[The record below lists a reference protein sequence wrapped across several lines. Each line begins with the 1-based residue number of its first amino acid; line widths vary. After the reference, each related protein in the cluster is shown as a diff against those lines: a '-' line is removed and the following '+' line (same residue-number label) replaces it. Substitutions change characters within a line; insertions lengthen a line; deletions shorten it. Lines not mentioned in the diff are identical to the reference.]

1 MTFVNYLN
9 RFLRS
14 GDRVVMVV
22 KVYKLR
28 YEFLS
33 LSRYVYHTLKLF
45 IINGEGVVFKKR
57 DSKRNILVKHYVD

>member
-14 GDRVVMVV
+14 GRVVVVV
-22 KVYKLR
+22 KDGYKLR

-33 LSRYVYHTLKLF
+33 FIEDMFTIPKLF
-45 IINGEGVVFKKR
+45 IINGEVSFSKH